1 MMPNKNLLQLSLE
14 EVCRYKTM
22 KLTRS
27 PGICTTIY
35 HNSIYL
41 FLLKKKSNV
50 GVLKLYMNNFL
61 ILK

>member
-14 EVCRYKTM
+14 EVCKYKTM

-27 PGICTTIY
+27 PGIYTTIY

-41 FLLKKKSNV
+41 FLLKKKA
-50 GVLKLYMNNFL
+50 M
-61 ILK
+61 